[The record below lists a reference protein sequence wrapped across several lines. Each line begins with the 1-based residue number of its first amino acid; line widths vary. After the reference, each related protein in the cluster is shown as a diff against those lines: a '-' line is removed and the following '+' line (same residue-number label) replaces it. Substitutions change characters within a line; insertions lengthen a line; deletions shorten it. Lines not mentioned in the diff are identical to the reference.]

1 MMWVGVAAAASP
13 QKQALASRTRGDRFG
28 VGNPTGWMRSSLLR
42 DARGQRN
49 RAGIDGGFAV
59 SETEAERKPKKPG
72 TFGKGNPGRRGHPKP
87 NPGSELAADM
97 ERAYGTAESPTDS
110 PGVKAARKLAL
121 EDYPRFVATY
131 AKLKDA
137 AVKQGNDV
145 LTKESVAAATT
156 NAVPGE
162 NEVKVGELIEKLLLE
177 WEAEGGTK

>member
-1 MMWVGVAAAASP
+1 
-13 QKQALASRTRGDRFG
+13 
-28 VGNPTGWMRSSLLR
+28 
-42 DARGQRN
+42 
-49 RAGIDGGFAV
+49 
-59 SETEAERKPKKPG
+59 
-72 TFGKGNPGRRGHPKP
+72 
-87 NPGSELAADM
+87 M